1 MRLAAALPLGLA
13 ALFMPAA
20 CRKAP
25 EAPAGCVQDPGF
37 DRSASFRVHAEAP
50 PAVLRRDLGLAALG
64 RESGTATERPQ
75 GLTKVDHQVRFRSRL
90 RVEETR
96 AGACAWFEEAV
107 VDLTPRSV
115 EIFVPS
121 DYAEGSCEYEAI
133 LAHEREH
140 ERVHAE
146 RLAAGARRVSEALAA
161 ASWLPAKG
169 NPAAAAS
176 KPQAE
181 SELDA
186 KLRRAV
192 MPAVALYKEDLR
204 AAQAE
209 LDAPA
214 LYQWTSKRCQGWK

>member
-1 MRLAAALPLGLA
+1 MRLAAALLLA
-13 ALFMPAA
+13 LAS

-25 EAPAGCVQDPGF
+25 ESPAGCVQDPGF

-50 PAVLRRDLGLAALG
+50 AAVLRRDLGLAALG
-64 RESGTATERPQ
+64 REAGNASERPQ

-96 AGACAWFEEAV
+96 GGACAWFEEAV

-121 DYAEGSCEYEAI
+121 DYADGSCEYEAI

-146 RLAAGARRVSEALAA
+146 RLAAGARGVSEALAA
-161 ASWLPAKG
+161 AAWLPAKG
-169 NPAAAAS
+169 NPAASAG
-176 KPQAE
+176 KAE
-181 SELDA
+181 AETELDA

-209 LDAPA
+209 LDAPG
-214 LYQWTSKRCQGWK
+214 LYQWTSKRCSGWK